1 MLQWRSKQ
9 PRPSQSSVEDHPRKR
24 PKLSNPDLD
33 TDRYD
38 TDDSRQSNLDLIKD
52 EPELDLPVRL
62 TGLESA
68 LAPIETD
75 QDAIDEYE
83 SSQAAKAE
91 TEETADDESLY
102 RLKSRKWIRG
112 QNSIYVDA
120 FNVALDTVLEEE
132 AHLFNEAEHTVFQ
145 AWKDLSYQAQYL

>member
-9 PRPSQSSVEDHPRKR
+9 PRPSESSVDDHPRKK
-24 PKLSNPDLD
+24 PKLSNADLD

-38 TDDSRQSNLDLIKD
+38 TDDSRQSNLEVVKG
-52 EPELDLPVRL
+52 EPEPDLPIRL

-68 LAPIETD
+68 LGPIDTD

-91 TEETADDESLY
+91 AEETADDESLN

-112 QNSIYVDA
+112 MNSIYVDA

-145 AWKDLSYQAQYL
+145 TWKDLSYQAQYL